1 MIPCKGLGR
10 ETPLC
15 VACQL
20 PGKFLY
26 RSRCKLEPVPSCFH
40 HPFGGSFQVLTTNC
54 NRFLVANKPLPF
66 RQ

>member
-20 PGKFLY
+20 PGKFLVY

-40 HPFGGSFQVLTTNC
+40 HPFGGPSKFSRQITTSFW
-54 NRFLVANKPLPF
+54 
-66 RQ
+66 

>member
-26 RSRCKLEPVPSCFH
+26 RSRCKLEPVPSCFQSSFWGVLPSSH
-40 HPFGGSFQVLTTNC
+40 DKSQPVFGS
-54 NRFLVANKPLPF
+54 
-66 RQ
+66 